1 MTGNRSYRV
10 FADDWIDNYG
20 RLIHRF
26 DVACHVLVSLAKDF
40 NDDGMFNE
48 EEQGHIT
55 MDVNSYVNIMGK
67 TQGTS
72 GTREF
77 GRFGFYLSMLEVWD
91 GMVPVNI
98 TWDDHSAD
106 HTQIMEVGGSDFHH
120 YRDMLRKV
128 LTHRSTTDIIAD
140 EQIVRDFV
148 AFLEQFGVKI
158 HASMADSGAEGIDD
172 LLERTKADFLKP
184 PGRQLIH
191 LGLTPGKGQPEK
203 KGFNPVWLVA
213 VALVL
218 AFLLAY

>member
-1 MTGNRSYRV
+1 MGVTGC
-10 FADDWIDNYG
+10 G
-20 RLIHRF
+20 
-26 DVACHVLVSLAKDF
+26 LVSLAKDF
-40 NDDGMFNE
+40 HNDEMFNE

-55 MDVNSYVNIMGK
+55 MDVNSWVTITGK
-67 TQGTS
+67 TEGPHGGVT
-72 GTREF
+72 EF
-77 GRFGFYLSMLEVWD
+77 GRVGFYLSMLEVWD

-98 TWDDHSAD
+98 TWADHSHD

-128 LTHRSTTDIIAD
+128 LTHRSTPDIIAD

-148 AFLEQFGVKI
+148 EFLEEFGIKI
-158 HASMADSGAEGIDD
+158 VTSMIDSGAEGIDD
-172 LLERTKADFLKP
+172 LLERTRADFFKP

-191 LGLTPGKGQPEK
+191 IGLTPGKQGQPEK